1 MDLNQKTIYSVSA
14 KALIKNADGKLLLV
28 KEHSDNWALPGG
40 GIEQGESAGAAL
52 RRELQEELN
61 IVECRMVGLVGIF
74 TYFAPV
80 KNVWRMWL
88 LYSVE
93 LPMDQAVSNSIAT
106 KEAAFINIRDFANSK
121 VYAEQRI
128 YQSARE
134 AGIII

>member
-14 KALIKNADGKLLLV
+14 KALIKNANSELLLV

-40 GIEQGESAGAAL
+40 GIEQGESAEAAL

-61 IVECRMVGLVGIF
+61 IVECKIVGLAGVF

-93 LPMDQAVSNSIAT
+93 LPKYHTTSNGIST
-106 KEAAFINIRDFANSK
+106 KEAAFINIKDFASSK
-121 VYAEQRI
+121 TYAEQRI

-134 AGIII
+134 AGIIV

>member
-14 KALIKNADGKLLLV
+14 KALIKNSNGELLLV

-40 GIEQGESAGAAL
+40 GIEQGEFAEAGL

-61 IVECRMVGLVGIF
+61 VNDCKIAGLAGVF
-74 TYFAPV
+74 TYFAPM
-80 KNVWRMWL
+80 KDVWRMWL

-93 LPMDQAVSNSIAT
+93 LPMSHTVSNGIAT
-106 KEAAFINIRDFANSK
+106 KEAAFVDIKDFANSK

-134 AGIII
+134 AGIIV